1 MESRAGETNEERE
14 RRIDGMVK
22 GMVAAYGSQG
32 ILSLSYDPAERQQG
46 MTVLESEWRLLKRVA
61 AEERAVVPEPAM
73 EPTVSSE
80 QGPVEDHM
88 RQHEAALAAAGVGV
102 GAALEQHLQQ
112 HLQQLLQAHTPGGG
126 GASG

>member
-1 MESRAGETNEERE
+1 VESRAGETNEERE

-80 QGPVEDHM
+80 QDPVEDHM

>member
-1 MESRAGETNEERE
+1 MESRAGETNKERE

-46 MTVLESEWRLLKRVA
+46 MTVLVSEWRLLKRVA
-61 AEERAVVPEPAM
+61 AEQRAVVPEPAM

-80 QGPVEDHM
+80 QDPVEDHM
-88 RQHEAALAAAGVGV
+88 RQHGAALAAAGV

-112 HLQQLLQAHTPGGG
+112 HLQQLLQAPTPGGG

>member
-1 MESRAGETNEERE
+1 MP
-14 RRIDGMVK
+14 
-22 GMVAAYGSQG
+22 AATS
-32 ILSLSYDPAERQQG
+32 PTAP
-46 MTVLESEWRLLKRVA
+46 TKA
-61 AEERAVVPEPAM
+61 PAM

-80 QGPVEDHM
+80 QAPVDHM

>member
-73 EPTVSSE
+73 EPMVSSE
-80 QGPVEDHM
+80 QEPVEDHM
-88 RQHEAALAAAGVGV
+88 RQHGAALAAAGV